1 MGEGAYGK
9 VVLAQHKQDPL
20 YKIIIKCIN
29 KERIL
34 VDTWVRDRKLGTIPS
49 EIQIMA
55 YLNSEPHPNIMRII
69 DFLKIPNIII

>member
-1 MGEGAYGK
+1 MGTQRRTKNFLSLKVLKDMEGAYGK

-34 VDTWVRDRKLGTIPS
+34 VDTCTDRKLG
-49 EIQIMA
+49 Q
-55 YLNSEPHPNIMRII
+55 YLVKFKLWLI
-69 DFLKIPNIII
+69 

>member
-1 MGEGAYGK
+1 MGTQRRNQKFSEFKVLKDMGRCLWK

-34 VDTWVRDRKLGTIPS
+34 VDTWVRDRKLDNT
-49 EIQIMA
+49 
-55 YLNSEPHPNIMRII
+55 
-69 DFLKIPNIII
+69 